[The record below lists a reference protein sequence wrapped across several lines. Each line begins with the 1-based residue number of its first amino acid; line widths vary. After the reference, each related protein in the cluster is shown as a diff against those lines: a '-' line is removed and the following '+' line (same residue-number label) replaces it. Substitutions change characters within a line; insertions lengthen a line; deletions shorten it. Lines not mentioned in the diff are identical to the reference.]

1 MHIFRKC
8 SLMVFALCAFTAF
21 AEKAPLMSDSN
32 PGKAA
37 NHVDERGLR
46 QGFWQ
51 ITGAMVQDK
60 AYKSSQ
66 VVEEGEYVDNKRNGL
81 WKKYY
86 PNGKIRSE
94 ITYKNNH
101 PRGLYT
107 TYYENGVK
115 EEYGDWQ
122 GNRNVGE
129 FKRFHRN
136 GTLAQEF
143 TFNEFGKRDG
153 IQHYYF
159 ENGQLQMTAEI
170 DNGTAHGEMKV
181 YYSDG
186 QLRKEKMI
194 VNGHVDHSTVKEY
207 EARSRSLAKEET
219 PALPVQETVPA
230 EPDRPNMGE
239 FKENG
244 FNTLYNRSQQI
255 TQVGEFKEGR
265 LHSGKW
271 HRYDE
276 DGLLKKVEVYQN
288 GRFVGYG
295 VIDDSGN

>member
-1 MHIFRKC
+1 MHILRQTTFLFC
-8 SLMVFALCAFTAF
+8 ALCAFTVF
-21 AEKAPLMSDSN
+21 AEKALASDAPN

-37 NHVDERGLR
+37 NHTDEKGLR

-51 ITGAMVQDK
+51 ITGEMVQDK
-60 AYKSSQ
+60 AYKSNQ
-66 VVEEGEYVDNKRNGL
+66 VVEEGTYVDNKRNGV

-86 PNGKIRSE
+86 PNGKLRSE

-107 TYYENGVK
+107 TYYETGAK

-129 FKRFHRN
+129 YKRFHRN

-153 IQHYYF
+153 IQYYYF

-186 QLRKEKMI
+186 ALRKEKMI
-194 VNGHVDHSTVKEY
+194 VNGHVDPSTVKEY
-207 EARSRSLAKEET
+207 EAQSRNLAKEET

-230 EPDRPNMGE
+230 EPDRPNMGD
-239 FKENG
+239 FKDNG
-244 FNTLYNRSQQI
+244 FNTLYNKSQQI
-255 TQVGEFKEGR
+255 TQVGEFKDGR
-265 LHSGKW
+265 LHNGKW
-271 HRYDE
+271 HRYDG
-276 DGLLKKVEVYQN
+276 DGILRKVEVYQS

-295 VIDDSGN
+295 IIDDSGN